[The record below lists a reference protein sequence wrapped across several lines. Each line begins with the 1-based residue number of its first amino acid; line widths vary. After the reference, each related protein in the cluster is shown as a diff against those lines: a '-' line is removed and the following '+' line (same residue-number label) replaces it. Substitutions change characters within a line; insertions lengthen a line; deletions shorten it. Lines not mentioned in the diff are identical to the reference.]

1 MRTEYDYHDQER
13 YISQAKNIDA
23 NIQTV
28 VDLLRLCNEEGT
40 NIKSVVY
47 DVPKVQKTICKN
59 ALEEQVIRMLEHKEK
74 LTKEL
79 EELMRLKNELFSV
92 VTSVPDNEAR
102 ICLRM
107 VYLENQSMKSFAD
120 RVGMSLATAYR
131 KKEDAVRMIRI
142 PHRAEDR

>member
-1 MRTEYDYHDQER
+1 MEPKYNYHDQER
-13 YISQAKNIDA
+13 YISQAKSLDA

-28 VDLLRLCNEEGT
+28 VDLLQRCNEEVT

-47 DVPKVQKTICKN
+47 DIPKVQKTIYKN
-59 ALEEQVIRMLEHKEK
+59 ALEEQVIKMLERKEK

-79 EELMRLKNELFSV
+79 EELMRLKDELFSV
-92 VTSVPDNEAR
+92 VTSIADNEAR
-102 ICLRM
+102 TCLRM
-107 VYLENQSMKSFAD
+107 VYLENQSMKSFAE

-142 PHRAEDR
+142 PHRVEDR